1 MGLIPRRQ
9 GKAWY
14 NPSNYE
20 FGATEAVSNLF
31 GGSRNFQGGSNLI
44 GRSQNQASSPP
55 VNSTYQPSSGAPYF
69 QPGGAPGGSVLGA
82 STGGGGGGG
91 GGGQSNPS
99 PVSKPSPVSN
109 PYDNISAPQGP
120 SQQEID
126 SQFNPIFDV
135 YNQAEKNLRVQLPGL
150 IGEAESQ
157 AQASRGLLDNQR
169 TGANELLSGQQ
180 QQTFQSQQAQSG
192 QQRQTLQE
200 LQSANQ
206 QRFGGA
212 SSAGQAAGELQGREF
227 QRNTF
232 QIGQQAQQ
240 AMQQINQQRQV
251 VEREFQQGVQQLEV
265 NKQQAVNQ
273 VQRTFQDR
281 LLEINGRRGE
291 TESAKAQARM
301 GALQELR
308 NAAYQIDVSRAQF
321 QSQLQM
327 QAQQNAASLDNQA
340 QQYLSSTN
348 QGQQGVNRFSS
359 AQQSAIPSVS
369 NQGQDSQQQLTGQ
382 ISREEDLYGNPG
394 LTFADPRFQN
404 NQLQFSR

>member
-1 MGLIPRRQ
+1 MAIFGVNTP
-9 GKAWY
+9 
-14 NPSNYE
+14 E
-20 FGATEAVSNLF
+20 FGISERVGDFF
-31 GGSRNFQGGSNLI
+31 GQSRNAQGGSNLF
-44 GRSQNQASSPP
+44 GSNSNQAAQKPAPNYSP
-55 VNSTYQPSSGAPYF
+55 APNMSY
-69 QPGGAPGGSVLGA
+69 APNYSPAPARGSVLGA
-82 STGGGGGGG
+82 STGGGGRR
-91 GGGQSNPS
+91 SNPS
-99 PVSKPSPVSN
+99 AGSNPSPVSN

-120 SQQEID
+120 SQQETD

-135 YNQAEKNLRVQLPGL
+135 YNQAENNLRGQLPGL
-150 IGEAESQ
+150 IGEAEAQ

-206 QRFGGA
+206 QRFGGS

-251 VEREFQQGVQQLEV
+251 VEREFQQGIQQLEV
-265 NKQQAVNQ
+265 NKQQAVNTI
-273 VQRTFQDR
+273 QRTFQDK

-340 QQYLSSTN
+340 QQYLSATN
-348 QGQQGVNRFSS
+348 QGQQGVDTFSS
-359 AQQSAIPSVS
+359 AQQSAIPGVTS
-369 NQGQDSQQQLTGQ
+369 QGQGSQQQMTGQ
-382 ISREEDLYGNPG
+382 IRRPEDLYGSIMG
-394 LTFADPRFQN
+394 SSATDPRFQN
-404 NQLQFSR
+404 YQSQFAR

>member
-1 MGLIPRRQ
+1 MGLIPRTQ

-20 FGATEAVSNLF
+20 FGATEGVSNLL
-31 GGSRNFQGGSNLI
+31 GQSRGSQGGSNLF
-44 GRSQNQASSPP
+44 GNSQVSSPP
-55 VNSTYQPSSGAPYF
+55 PRRDLPPVDRF
-69 QPGGAPGGSVLGA
+69 QGPTATPEQLAALRSRDKN
-82 STGGGGGGG
+82 
-91 GGGQSNPS
+91 GGQTNAGAVSNA
-99 PVSKPSPVSN
+99 SPVSN

-120 SQQEID
+120 SQGEID

-135 YNQAEKNLRVQLPGL
+135 YNQAENNLRGQLPGL
-150 IGEAESQ
+150 IGEAEAQ

-206 QRFGGA
+206 QRFGGS

-240 AMQQINQQRQV
+240 ALQQINQQRQV

-265 NKQQAVNQ
+265 NRQQAVNQ

-327 QAQQNAASLDNQA
+327 QAQQNSASLDNQA
-340 QQYLSSTN
+340 QQFLSATN
-348 QGQQGVNRFSS
+348 QGQQGVDTFAASPQSS
-359 AQQSAIPSVS
+359 IPSVS
-369 NQGQDSQQQLTGQ
+369 NQGQGSQQQLTGQ
-382 ISREEDLYGNPG
+382 ISRREDLYETIPG
-394 LTFADPRFQN
+394 SSATDPRFQDY
-404 NQLQFSR
+404 QPQFSR

>member
-1 MGLIPRRQ
+1 MGLIPRTQ
-9 GKAWY
+9 GKSWL

-20 FGATEAVSNLF
+20 FGASEAIGSFLGRSRGAQGGSTIF
-31 GGSRNFQGGSNLI
+31 GGSQPQTQYRPPENISSREFQGTI
-44 GRSQNQASSPP
+44 ASPEDLA
-55 VNSTYQPSSGAPYF
+55 NFSSRD
-69 QPGGAPGGSVLGA
+69 
-82 STGGGGGGG
+82 TNNTNNRNRNNR
-91 GGGQSNPS
+91 SNPN
-99 PVSKPSPVSN
+99 PVSN

-135 YNQAEKNLRVQLPGL
+135 YNQAENNLRGQLPGL
-150 IGEAESQ
+150 IGEAEAQ

-180 QQTFQSQQAQSG
+180 DQTFQSQQAQTG

-200 LQSANQ
+200 LQAANQ

-240 AMQQINQQRQV
+240 AVQQINQQRQV
-251 VEREFQQGVQQLEV
+251 VEREFQQGMQQLEV
-265 NKQQAVNQ
+265 NKQQAVNTI
-273 VQRTFQDR
+273 QRTFQDK

-327 QAQQNAASLDNQA
+327 QAQQNSASLDNQA
-340 QQYLSSTN
+340 QQFLGATN
-348 QGQQGVNRFSS
+348 QGQQGVNNFSS
-359 AQQSAIPSVS
+359 AQQSAIPGVTS
-369 NQGQDSQQQLTGQ
+369 QGQGSQQQMTGQ
-382 ISREEDLYGNPG
+382 ISRPEDLYGSIMG
-394 LTFADPRFQN
+394 SSATDPRFQN
-404 NQLQFSR
+404 FQPQFSR

>member
-1 MGLIPRRQ
+1 MGLIPRTQ
-9 GKAWY
+9 GKSWL
-14 NPSNYE
+14 NPTNYE
-20 FGATEAVSNLF
+20 FGASEAVSDFL
-31 GGSRNFQGGSNLI
+31 GQARNFQGGSPLFGKSQPQTQYRPPENTPPQFQGPSITEEQLAAI
-44 GRSQNQASSPP
+44 RSR
-55 VNSTYQPSSGAPYF
+55 GA
-69 QPGGAPGGSVLGA
+69 GNTS
-82 STGGGGGGG
+82 GGGGGGG
-91 GGGQSNPS
+91 GGGQPN
-99 PVSKPSPVSN
+99 PSPVSN

-120 SQQEID
+120 SQGEID
-126 SQFNPIFDV
+126 SQFNPILDV
-135 YNQAEKNLRVQLPGL
+135 YNQAENNLRGQLPGL
-150 IGEAESQ
+150 IGEAEAQ

-240 AMQQINQQRQV
+240 AIQQINQQRQV

-340 QQYLSSTN
+340 QQYLSATN
-348 QGQQGVNRFSS
+348 QGQEGVNRFSS

-382 ISREEDLYGNPG
+382 ISREEEDLFGNPG